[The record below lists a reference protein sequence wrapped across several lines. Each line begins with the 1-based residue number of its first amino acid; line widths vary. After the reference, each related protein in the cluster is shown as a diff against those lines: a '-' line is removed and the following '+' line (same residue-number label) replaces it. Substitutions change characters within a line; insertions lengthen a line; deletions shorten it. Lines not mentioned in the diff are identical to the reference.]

1 MAELRPGDVRVYM
14 KRCLD
19 LARTIDPAAWRPDA
33 PPEAWMRRILS
44 ALSAKRWIEMD
55 ADKKCRMSFKE
66 R

>member
-33 PPEAWMRRILS
+33 PPEAWMQRIWSVSSARHRIKMETATGGRMPPNRR
-44 ALSAKRWIEMD
+44 
-55 ADKKCRMSFKE
+55 
-66 R
+66 